1 MSPNRRFARHGAAI
15 LTSVPAVTGAIFALE
30 PVAPVLSLGVLYVF
44 AVMPVAVLF
53 GLAYALPV
61 SLASMLSFN

>member
-1 MSPNRRFARHGAAI
+1 MSPNRRFARHGAGI
-15 LTSVPAVTGAIFALE
+15 LTSVAAVTGAIFALE
-30 PVAPVLSLGVLYVF
+30 PGAPVLSLGVLYVF